1 MTKDVKVRIISE
13 MQGVLKGVFVCK
25 MFRILLPNFVVK
37 KVQTLPT
44 KKTPNR
50 SHFGQTAGEPATTLS
65 QWKPRR
71 GFEMVWCLDM
81 SDVVIFM
88 ESWDL

>member
-1 MTKDVKVRIISE
+1 
-13 MQGVLKGVFVCK
+13 MQGVLKGVFVKQDVPDPLAQLCSEEGA
-25 MFRILLPNFVVK
+25 NV
-37 KVQTLPT
+37 TN

-71 GFEMVWCLDM
+71 GFEMV
-81 SDVVIFM
+81 
-88 ESWDL
+88 